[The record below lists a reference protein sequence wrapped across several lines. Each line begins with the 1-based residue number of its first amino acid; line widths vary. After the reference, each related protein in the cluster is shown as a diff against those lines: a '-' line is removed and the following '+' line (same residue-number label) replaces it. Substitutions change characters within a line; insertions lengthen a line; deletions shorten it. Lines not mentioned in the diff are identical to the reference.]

1 MLFRSKSL
9 EHVYAVTAQDIVKAA
24 KFVEGSVLPLLQ
36 KAAANAST
44 LEAVTALVSP
54 QAANVER
61 VAFSV
66 LGTIIKTLEDAAP
79 AAAASGMNVTLDAT
93 LVADIKAIIPAVK
106 GQATVAAQ
114 TVSTVA
120 AQTVAN

>member
-1 MLFRSKSL
+1 MSLIKSL
-9 EHVYAVTAQDIVKAA
+9 EHAYAVAAQDIVKAA